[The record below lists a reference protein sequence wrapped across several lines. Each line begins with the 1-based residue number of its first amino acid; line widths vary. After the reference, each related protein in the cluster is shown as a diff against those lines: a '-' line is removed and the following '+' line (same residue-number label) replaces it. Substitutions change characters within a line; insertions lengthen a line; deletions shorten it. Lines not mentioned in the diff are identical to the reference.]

1 MWVLSVCYFVRGSPI
16 TGALCFLWCFL
27 RWNILWNPAR
37 PSLLSPSLF
46 VDYVPHSLP
55 HLTLSLSHSLTLSL
69 RFSAIYRILFVLN
82 KVFLVVCVSA
92 VRQVHNV
99 LNITALVTRH
109 SLVTRRAR
117 ARVPVDCTLLHS
129 NVTALYCTLLYSP
142 ALLTAQHSTAQHS
155 TGN

>member
-1 MWVLSVCYFVRGSPI
+1 VVRLLLEPCVSC
-16 TGALCFLWCFL
+16 GAFFDGT
-27 RWNILWNPAR
+27 LWNPAR

-46 VDYVPHSLP
+46 VDFVPHSLL
-55 HLTLSLSHSLTLSL
+55 HSLTPSLTLSL
-69 RFSAIYRILFVLN
+69 RFSAIYRILLVLN

-117 ARVPVDCTLLHS
+117 ARARVPVDCTLLHS

-142 ALLTAQHSTAQHS
+142 ALLTAQHST
-155 TGN
+155 GN